1 MDEQRSALLYFT
13 DILESIEKIEE
24 YVRGIDKNDFF
35 SNHEKQ
41 DAVIRRIEII
51 GEATK
56 NIPIEIRQNYPNVPW
71 RKMIGM
77 RNIVVHEYFGVSL
90 ELIWEVAVKDTSELK
105 PLIRQLIK
113 DAEK

>member
-24 YVRGIDKNDFF
+24 YVRGIDENDFF

-77 RNIVVHEYFGVSL
+77 RNIVVHEYFGCFSGADL
-90 ELIWEVAVKDTSELK
+90 GSCRKGYFRTKTSYQT
-105 PLIRQLIK
+105 INQRR
-113 DAEK
+113 

>member
-24 YVRGIDKNDFF
+24 YISGIEAIDFY

-56 NIPIEIRQNYPNVPW
+56 NIPIEIRQNYPDVPW

-105 PLIRQLIK
+105 PLFRQLIK
-113 DAEK
+113 DATK